1 MRQIVGYAL
10 MLLRAYTRDRTALF
24 FGFFFPLI
32 FMILFGVLN
41 FGAAGRVGL
50 GIVDEAGN
58 ADSQR
63 FAASLERIDAFRVTT
78 GARDAEASR
87 LEAGERDIVLVIPAD
102 FRLAPAR
109 PGSAVPTITVFTSSA
124 RPEQGAIGSAIIT
137 QAIDQMS
144 FAVTGTAPIVATK
157 REEVAGRN
165 LRYVDFLTPGILGMT
180 IMQSGIASVAF
191 PFVVHR
197 ERGVLRRIMATPIS
211 RRNFLAAHVLERL
224 VTLVMQVL
232 ILLGVAVLIFKVTVV
247 GSMATLL
254 LVAVLGA
261 AVFLC
266 LGFAVTGIVATENA
280 VPPVTQLVTL
290 PQMFLSGVFF
300 SKDAAP
306 AFLRPV
312 ADLLPLTFLNDG
324 LRGVSAQGAALS
336 QIGPQLL
343 GLVVWIAVSF
353 FLAFR
358 FFRLDV

>member
-1 MRQIVGYAL
+1 ML
-10 MLLRAYTRDRTALF
+10 MRAYVRDRTALF
-24 FGFFFPLI
+24 FGFLFPLI

-41 FGAAGRVGL
+41 LGAAGRVNL
-50 GIVDEAGN
+50 GIVDQGAN

-63 FAASLERIDAFRVTT
+63 FVDTLRRIDTFRVTSGSQDGET
-78 GARDAEASR
+78 AR
-87 LEAGERDIVLVIPAD
+87 LEAGDRDIVLVIPAD

-109 PGSAVPTITVFTSSA
+109 AGSPVPTITVFTSIA
-124 RPEQGAIGSAIIT
+124 RPEQGAIGSAILT
-137 QAIDQMS
+137 QVIDQMS
-144 FAVTGTAPIVATK
+144 FAITQTAPIVATK

-191 PFVVHR
+191 AFVVQR
-197 ERGVLRRIMATPIS
+197 ERGVLRRVMATPIS
-211 RRNFLAAHVLERL
+211 RRSFLAAHVLQRL
-224 VTLVMQVL
+224 VTLIVQVL
-232 ILLGVAVLIFKVTVV
+232 ILLGVAVLMFKVSVV
-247 GSMATLL
+247 GSMAALL

-266 LGFAVTGIVATENA
+266 LGFAVSGIVATENA
-280 VPPVTQLVTL
+280 VPPVTQIVTL

-312 ADLLPLTFLNDG
+312 SEVLPLTFLNDA
-324 LRGVSAQGAALS
+324 LRSVSAQGATLP

-358 FFRLDV
+358 FFRLEV